1 MVHGFADGLVAA
13 GQQLPCIHVEDGL
26 EGRHLIEI
34 HQFPLFRV
42 GEQGDAVGMVHQA
55 GHAVRLE
62 VGQDRDDDGLIGIDG
77 KVGEAP
83 AGAVAGA
90 EADLVALLEPGLF
103 EDDME
108 TGDVGRHLGIGEG
121 FAADGVEGRL
131 VPVLARRVLQALEIV
146 RIIAH
151 ISKFKYT
158 SARRPRKISNNLS
171 YFLPLRRKIRP
182 MRRKPIIALI
192 YDFDGT
198 LSPGNMQE
206 FGFIQAIHQT
216 PEEFWTKSD
225 GIARGQDASN
235 ILAYMKLMYDEAK
248 KNGIKLTRSD
258 FHRYGADIKLFDGV
272 RDWFRNINEYGA
284 ARGVKIE
291 HYINSSGLKEIIE
304 GSPIAR
310 EFKHIFAGS
319 FIYDENGEAEWP
331 GIAVDFTAK
340 TQFLFKIQKGIFS
353 SRDARRVNESMAD
366 ENKRI
371 PFSNMIY
378 FGDGETDV
386 PSMKVV
392 NMFGGNAIA
401 VFNPAIPA
409 KRAAA
414 QKLLRQGRANFIT
427 PANYSRDSRTF
438 RIVTTIIDK
447 IKVENELKLLSRYK

>member
-1 MVHGFADGLVAA
+1 
-13 GQQLPCIHVEDGL
+13 
-26 EGRHLIEI
+26 
-34 HQFPLFRV
+34 
-42 GEQGDAVGMVHQA
+42 
-55 GHAVRLE
+55 
-62 VGQDRDDDGLIGIDG
+62 
-77 KVGEAP
+77 
-83 AGAVAGA
+83 
-90 EADLVALLEPGLF
+90 
-103 EDDME
+103 
-108 TGDVGRHLGIGEG
+108 
-121 FAADGVEGRL
+121 
-131 VPVLARRVLQALEIV
+131 
-146 RIIAH
+146 
-151 ISKFKYT
+151 
-158 SARRPRKISNNLS
+158 
-171 YFLPLRRKIRP
+171 

-206 FGFIQAIHQT
+206 FGFIQAIGST
-216 PEEFWTKSD
+216 PEEFWSKSD
-225 GIARGQDASN
+225 GIAKGQDASN
-235 ILAYMKLMYDEAK
+235 ILAYMKLMFDEAR
-248 KNGIKLTRSD
+248 KNGIRLTRED
-258 FHRYGADIKLFDGV
+258 FRRYGSDIVLFEGV
-272 RDWFRNINEYGA
+272 REWFRNVNEYG
-284 ARGVKIE
+284 RRHGVIIE

-304 GSPIAR
+304 GSPIAK

-319 FIYDENGEAEWP
+319 FIYDEAGEAEWP